1 MGKANQVCR
10 VVELASAEN
19 FASENEKLWTKDE
32 LLDVDSVT
40 VILSSI
46 ISQRWCRLAIFSV
59 NSAYNIST
67 HAEEKTG
74 LKNVE
79 LGRSEDNGE
88 AAQFLENLTKMM
100 GTMVYQKEARSVRE
114 PDDVLPKNN

>member
-1 MGKANQVCR
+1 M
-10 VVELASAEN
+10 ELASAEN

-88 AAQFLENLTKMM
+88 AAQFLENLTKMT